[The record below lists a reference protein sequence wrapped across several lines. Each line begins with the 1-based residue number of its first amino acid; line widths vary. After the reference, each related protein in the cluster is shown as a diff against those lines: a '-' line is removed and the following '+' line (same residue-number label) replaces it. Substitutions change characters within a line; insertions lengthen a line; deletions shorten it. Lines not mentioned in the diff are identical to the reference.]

1 MVDVDGGKDPVLYR
15 LRRPRICA
23 FVHTWRAYCGGFILS
38 ELHNCCISALV
49 QLMQRVIAALK
60 NKKHALLESPTGTG
74 KSTALLCSTL
84 AWQVGVGAMVNHA
97 AVLLLSVGPVPQLKQ
112 TRNDD
117 LC

>member
-1 MVDVDGGKDPVLYR
+1 
-15 LRRPRICA
+15 
-23 FVHTWRAYCGGFILS
+23 
-38 ELHNCCISALV
+38 
-49 QLMQRVIAALK
+49 MQRVIAALK

-97 AVLLLSVGPVPQLKQ
+97 AVLLVGPVQPLQEI
-112 TRNDD
+112 RNDD